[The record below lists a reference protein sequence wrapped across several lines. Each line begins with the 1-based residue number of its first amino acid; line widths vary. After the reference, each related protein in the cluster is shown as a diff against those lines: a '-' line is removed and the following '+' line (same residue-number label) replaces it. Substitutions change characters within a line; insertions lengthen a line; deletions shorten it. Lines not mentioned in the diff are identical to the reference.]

1 MNVKNNV
8 ISKNSRTVFK
18 KSLIELLDEK
28 YISEISVTELCNKA
42 NMNRSTFY
50 SHYENVI
57 DVLDEIQNDI
67 YEELENYLNDS
78 QSLNGTLNECL
89 SYVKQNSNVFKVLL
103 SQKGNERF
111 KNIISKLSFDTYKPK
126 NNADSEFVYHRIFNI
141 NGFVGIIEH
150 WLNTGMEEDVE
161 YLSNIILKFSYLENE
176 K

>member
-78 QSLNGTLNECL
+78 QSLNGTLTECL
-89 SYVKQNSNVFKVLL
+89 S
-103 SQKGNERF
+103 
-111 KNIISKLSFDTYKPK
+111 
-126 NNADSEFVYHRIFNI
+126 
-141 NGFVGIIEH
+141 
-150 WLNTGMEEDVE
+150 
-161 YLSNIILKFSYLENE
+161 
-176 K
+176 

>member
-57 DVLDEIQNDI
+57 DVLDEI
-67 YEELENYLNDS
+67 
-78 QSLNGTLNECL
+78 
-89 SYVKQNSNVFKVLL
+89 
-103 SQKGNERF
+103 
-111 KNIISKLSFDTYKPK
+111 
-126 NNADSEFVYHRIFNI
+126 
-141 NGFVGIIEH
+141 
-150 WLNTGMEEDVE
+150 
-161 YLSNIILKFSYLENE
+161 
-176 K
+176 